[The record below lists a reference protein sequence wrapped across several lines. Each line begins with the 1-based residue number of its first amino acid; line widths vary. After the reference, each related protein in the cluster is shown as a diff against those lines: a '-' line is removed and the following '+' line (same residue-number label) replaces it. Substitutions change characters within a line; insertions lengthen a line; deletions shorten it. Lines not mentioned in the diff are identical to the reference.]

1 MIERDHKVTSTVM
14 FGQLKP
20 ARHGSTS
27 CVMWL
32 RLIQNLPLH
41 IEVLLSANLR
51 VLIVN
56 TVYDINPFNV

>member
-1 MIERDHKVTSTVM
+1 MVERGHNVTSTVI

-20 ARHGSTS
+20 ARHGSAS

-41 IEVLLSANLR
+41 MEVLLSINLR
-51 VLIVN
+51 MLIVN